1 METVVLVMMI
11 LVCFNYILKQTYR
24 KKYAVACS
32 AVVCALFMG
41 LMRPYAVEQSKSQI
55 AAWLSD
61 SSLMLDVAVILTLE
75 VAVQMAFCV
84 LSAHIRTS
92 GKVKPLTLWTYRI
105 LRWFPGVLAFPVLF
119 SLLVS
124 VIFALP
130 GTSFRLVAWS
140 AAAAVLVAIPL
151 ATYGVKRLLP
161 EKEIRLEVLFL
172 SNALIAI
179 LGVVATVNGRTA
191 VAGISEVDPA
201 ALAGVCGLAA
211 LGLIGGVILHGI
223 RLKRMFSTSRLQS
236 RTCSG
241 HAEAAKPACK

>member
-1 METVVLVMMI
+1 METVVLVMMM
-11 LVCFNYILKQTYR
+11 LVCFNYVLKQTYR
-24 KKYAVACS
+24 KRYAVACS

-41 LMRPYAVEQSKSQI
+41 LMWPYAVEQSKSQI
-55 AAWLSD
+55 AGWLSD
-61 SSLMLDVAVILTLE
+61 SALMLDVAVILTLE

-130 GTSFRLVAWS
+130 GVPFPTVAWS
-140 AAAAVLVAIPL
+140 LAGALLVVIPL
-151 ATYGVKRLLP
+151 CAWCLKRLLP
-161 EKEIRLEVLFL
+161 EKEIRLELLFL
-172 SNALIAI
+172 SNALIAV

-201 ALAGVCGLAA
+201 ALAGVCGLAV
-211 LGLIGGVILHGI
+211 LGLIGGVILHVIG
-223 RLKRMFSTSRLQS
+223 LKRMFSTSRAQS

-241 HAEAAKPACK
+241 HAEAGKPVCK